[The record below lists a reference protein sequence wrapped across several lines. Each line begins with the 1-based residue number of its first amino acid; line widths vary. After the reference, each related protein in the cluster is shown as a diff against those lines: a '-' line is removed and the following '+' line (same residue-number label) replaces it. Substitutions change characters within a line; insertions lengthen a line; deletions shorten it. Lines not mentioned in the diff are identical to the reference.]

1 MYNQE
6 FLYAMGDARNAS
18 KRAGAK
24 KKGPRARAAEDNES
38 RDSRREWETERKR
51 KWRQQQ
57 LEREE
62 NAKLLANHEV
72 LEREREEEAMLLPT
86 TLDSVEEASEL
97 SSRKVC
103 QVVSEIVNFFMS
115 KLQACS
121 TVSTRLKIM
130 ECFLED
136 ELIKPFLPKYY
147 PCKQDA
153 LVQFELLQ
161 NYQHELE
168 AVKGAQSADKLARK
182 AVLLDAAVST
192 HGTNIKDL
200 SRILRVNPP
209 SLRRALRR
217 KIVRLETTP
226 FALAKRKRRPGMSE
240 ETKDLVVKWWTQETR
255 VSPNRKDTV
264 QKWISPKTYETHC
277 THYLLETQVSDADSY
292 IRILWTGLVNGLRE

>member
-1 MYNQE
+1 M
-6 FLYAMGDARNAS
+6 
-18 KRAGAK
+18 
-24 KKGPRARAAEDNES
+24 
-38 RDSRREWETERKR
+38 
-51 KWRQQQ
+51 
-57 LEREE
+57 
-62 NAKLLANHEV
+62 
-72 LEREREEEAMLLPT
+72 
-86 TLDSVEEASEL
+86 
-97 SSRKVC
+97 
-103 QVVSEIVNFFMS
+103 
-115 KLQACS
+115 
-121 TVSTRLKIM
+121 
-130 ECFLED
+130 
-136 ELIKPFLPKYY
+136 
-147 PCKQDA
+147 
-153 LVQFELLQ
+153 
-161 NYQHELE
+161 E

-277 THYLLETQVSDADSY
+277 THYLLETHVSDADS
-292 IRILWTGLVNGLRE
+292 LHSNTLD